1 MVEEQEDRSWTED
14 RIDNARWRRGRSGDE
29 EEMKLLDEIESTYL
43 TMTLVSVTLVLI
55 ALVSGT
61 LASLV
66 AETMAVSLLALWG
79 SDNKV

>member
-14 RIDNARWRRGRSGDE
+14 RIDNARWRRGRSGIE

-66 AETMAVSLLALWG
+66 AETMAVSLLAL
-79 SDNKV
+79 SESNNEA